1 MIKWRPSIHMP
12 RWASR
17 ITLEITKVRVERLHE
32 ISEDDAIAEGCE
44 DAANPDFDH
53 ADPMDDDPYTFR
65 AGFAQLWRKINGAES
80 WDANPWVWCISFRRV
95 NP

>member
-44 DAANPDFDH
+44 DAQILTSMMPIRWTMIPTPSALASRSCGERSTVPNH
-53 ADPMDDDPYTFR
+53 
-65 AGFAQLWRKINGAES
+65 GRKSVG
-80 WDANPWVWCISFRRV
+80 VV
-95 NP
+95 H